1 LQRRLF
7 ILFLLLSFLPAAVI
21 LLVNWH
27 MSQRHL
33 GLLDSPGL
41 LSSLE
46 NSLALAR
53 ETLDRELAA
62 TRSAAEKLA
71 AVITTGTR
79 ILPPAP
85 PGATYRFTT
94 ETGGSRIVGV
104 GDEAFFNEVDELY
117 TGTGGAP
124 FRVKVGET
132 NWLASV
138 VSLPDGQLL
147 FLRPLRADLASQLDA
162 VAQGSNRF
170 RQLRLFYKDLLRGN
184 TMLTLLVLGL
194 ALLALSLYLS
204 RRLARQ
210 IAGPVVALAR
220 GTERVAEGDLDS
232 RVEVRAPDELGELVE
247 AFNRMTGDLK
257 TSKME
262 LVRAERVAAWQG
274 IARRLAH
281 EIKNPL
287 TPITLAM
294 HRIRKQT
301 GDPVVV
307 EAVDTVLEEAENL
320 TRLADE
326 FSLYARLPEPNRKE
340 LDLTSLVRGVV
351 ELYVDPGRVEV
362 RWDDWEDAGPVWA
375 DPGQLRRVFANII
388 KNAVDAMGEG
398 GVLSLS
404 QSKKGGYIKIRV
416 ADSGPGLPEPPERVF
431 EPYFTTRD
439 TGTGLGLAIAR
450 KIVEDHGGTLTAE
463 MGEEGGAVFSL
474 VLPSPQ
480 EKKT

>member
-1 LQRRLF
+1 MQRRLF
-7 ILFLLLSFLPAAVI
+7 ILFLLLSFLPAGVI

-41 LSSLE
+41 RGSLE
-46 NSLALAR
+46 SSLALAR

-62 TRSAAEKLA
+62 TRSVAEELA
-71 AVITTGTR
+71 AGITKDTH

-85 PGATYRFTT
+85 PATTYRFKT
-94 ETGGSRIVGV
+94 ETDGSRIVGM
-104 GDEAFFNEVDELY
+104 GDEALFNEVDELN
-117 TGTGGAP
+117 TGTGGVP
-124 FRVKVGET
+124 FRVKVEET
-132 NWLASV
+132 DWLAAV

-147 FLRPLRADLASQLDA
+147 LVRPLRADLASQLDA
-162 VAQGSNRF
+162 VAQGSNRLS
-170 RQLRLFYKDLLRGN
+170 QLRLFYKDLLRGD
-184 TMLTLLVLGL
+184 TMIALLLLGL

-210 IAGPVVALAR
+210 IAGPVVALAL

-232 RVEVRAPDELGELVE
+232 RVDVKAPDELGELVE

-257 TSKME
+257 ASKSE

-301 GDPVVV
+301 GDPVIV
-307 EAVDTVLEEAENL
+307 EAVGTVLEEAENL

-326 FSLYARLPEPNRKE
+326 FSLYSRLPEPNRKE

-362 RWDDWEDAGPVWA
+362 LWDGWEDARPVWA
-375 DPGQLRRVFANII
+375 DPGQMRRVFANII
-388 KNAVDAMGEG
+388 KNAVDAMSDG

-404 QSKKGGYIKIRV
+404 LREMEGYLNIRV
-416 ADSGPGLPEPPERVF
+416 ADSGPGLPEPPEHVF

-439 TGTGLGLAIAR
+439 KGTGLGLAIAR
-450 KIVEDHGGTLTAE
+450 KIAEDHGGTLTAE

-474 VLPSPQ
+474 ALPSPQ